1 MKTDSTI
8 PLISIIILVT
18 SLLSVPFIA
27 AHTPGTTFSYE
38 VTVKVDYE
46 STAQLVSLQPSPN
59 YTYTILLQ
67 AEINY
72 RVVSLERDGVT
83 VHIETVV
90 KDVRI
95 DAKPQEFK
103 AFIMQSINLSDL
115 IGQRTSYTFTI
126 PYSGEGFNAFNLSE
140 ILDIDLQRNLEQLLS
155 ILIMYGVYDLE
166 QLTVVEVT
174 TWENI
179 PCICNI
185 SRVSLSMEIY
195 EYIVT
200 ARVETRTCYD
210 MTGVFPL
217 SSMGITE
224 YRLMDRNDPTQ
235 YARVLTEYTSRVKN
249 IDVIKGLNVRSYIVK
264 LEKGGVDIHLSGR
277 NLSVLDITAQ
287 GNRLVLRL
295 NGEGLG
301 SVVLHSSRYIEI
313 EEVLVDSIPVAYY
326 INTSDGV
333 VVIRIPVTFSERT
346 VEVVFKE
353 EIKGIESKEEIVF
366 KEEIEGIESK
376 EAKDTGTGWLFYA
389 LIVVPILIVVLVIAV
404 AVVVVWKLLRKTPQA

>member
-18 SLLSVPFIA
+18 SLFSVPFIV

-46 STAQLVSLQPSPN
+46 STVQLDPLQPFPN
-59 YTYTILLQ
+59 YTILLQ

-95 DAKPQEFK
+95 DAEPQEFK
-103 AFIMQSINLSDL
+103 AFIEQLINVSDL

-140 ILDIDLQRNLEQLLS
+140 ILGIDLQRNLEQLIS
-155 ILIMYGVYDLE
+155 MYGVYELE
-166 QLTVVEVT
+166 QLTKIEVT

-179 PCICNI
+179 PCIYNI
-185 SRVSLSMEIY
+185 SRVSLSMEIFR
-195 EYIVT
+195 YIIT
-200 ARVETRTCYD
+200 AEVETRTYYD

-217 SSMGITE
+217 SSTGIIE

-235 YARVLTEYTSRVKN
+235 YVRVLIEYTLRLKN
-249 IDVIKGLNVRSYIVK
+249 IDVIKGLIVRSYVVK

-295 NGEGLG
+295 TGEGLG

-313 EEVLVDSIPVAYY
+313 EKVLVDSTPVAYY
-326 INTSDGV
+326 IDTSDGV
-333 VVIRIPVTFSERT
+333 VVIRIPVIFSERT
-346 VEVVFKE
+346 V
-353 EIKGIESKEEIVF
+353 EIVF
-366 KEEIEGIESK
+366 KEEIEGI